1 MEQVSRTFGLH
12 SEKEVYTH
20 FTTKNPIKDQDCSLA
35 FFPRPEEA
43 ASEEG
48 VMEEEVVVF
57 PEVDSGEAAEETGSQ
72 YFAETINPTL
82 LLTIHPK

>member
-20 FTTKNPIKDQDCSLA
+20 FATKNPIKDQESSLT
-35 FFPRPEEA
+35 FFPHRGGA

-48 VMEEEVVVF
+48 VMVAEEEI
-57 PEVDSGEAAEETGSQ
+57 GSQ
-72 YFAETINPTL
+72 YFAHNKSGPTFNC
-82 LLTIHPK
+82 PS